1 VNNVKSRAVSL
12 RQLNLSYM
20 RLRFQ
25 QYQLEINI
33 ADEYVRGSD
42 QYPRL
47 IETSGAGEVCGPDI
61 HGIDH
66 PGDRRQI
73 QWWTRRMCGWFIHLI
88 VDGVESGWPL
98 VRCPRATRRNLNDI
112 SERKKYSF
120 VFLPFFPGFLSDIVA
135 GSAWPLSAG
144 RRYRQSSKYT
154 TNSNKSFFSY
164 FLKPTR
170 IKIETLM

>member
-1 VNNVKSRAVSL
+1 MWRVARFLCDSWTCHIRGCGSNSISSRSIL
-12 RQLNLSYM
+12 RTST
-20 RLRFQ
+20 
-25 QYQLEINI
+25 
-33 ADEYVRGSD
+33 YVRGSD

-135 GSAWPLSAG
+135 GSAWPLSAD

-154 TNSNKSFFSY
+154 TNSNKSFF
-164 FLKPTR
+164 FL
-170 IKIETLM
+170 IF